1 MEKVSKFKGIF
12 KVHIN
17 KIKKLPKLN
26 SSSGR
31 FGAIIAFGKNI
42 SETNKYCNKAFN
54 ELKKK

>member
-1 MEKVSKFKGIF
+1 MYMNQFK
-12 KVHIN
+12 
-17 KIKKLPKLN
+17 
-26 SSSGR
+26 R